1 MLDFSA
7 MPIATFKNVSI
18 AFGKDEILSGADLV
32 VHHGEHLALA
42 GRNGAG
48 KSTTLK
54 LISGELKND
63 GGEIWTE
70 KDLKFVSL
78 PQQLPIAT
86 EESVFTAVSS
96 VFEELG
102 KVISEYQVL
111 AQTIKVDKSG
121 INNAESQSKIIRI
134 ALQTPILGEA
144 LTNINNLNTGELSW
158 FNESSNKSIDEKS
171 YEIIYKNDT
180 LKPWILILKR

>member
-1 MLDFSA
+1 MLDFRA

-96 VFEELG
+96 VFDELG

-111 AQTIKVDKSG
+111 AKTIKVDEAKNEKLNELGYSG
-121 INNAESQSKIIRI
+121 VFTYDESC
-134 ALQTPILGEA
+134 A
-144 LTNINNLNTGELSW
+144 NNLNWFYHLTGGHTHTDFFAIRPTDYSKA
-158 FNESSNKSIDEKS
+158 NEGEDFEDI
-171 YEIIYKNDT
+171 
-180 LKPWILILKR
+180 W